1 MRGRA
6 RGNEIGSIIR
16 RGPQL
21 STPRKF
27 HLERTR
33 GGLARGMLRALG
45 LRPAWCLPLVDTVG
59 QWARMSSRKAADAWA
74 SVEAD
79 AVYRDARK
87 TSRKRAFRRRK
98 ADQSMGKERPRSE
111 YQRMRRED
119 IERKGLGRR

>member
-6 RGNEIGSIIR
+6 RGNELQ
-16 RGPQL
+16 RGPQF

-27 HLERTR
+27 HLERGR

-74 SVEAD
+74 RVEAD
-79 AVYRDARK
+79 AVYRAASK

-98 ADQSMGKERPRSE
+98 ADQSRGKERPRSE

-119 IERKGLGRR
+119 IERKGLGKR

>member
-1 MRGRA
+1 M
-6 RGNEIGSIIR
+6 
-16 RGPQL
+16 RGPQF

-27 HLERTR
+27 QFRVHEQEHARR

-74 SVEAD
+74 RVEAD
-79 AVYRDARK
+79 AVYRAASK

-119 IERKGLGRR
+119 IERKGLGKR

>member
-1 MRGRA
+1 MRWQYDSGAVRNLAPRASSASTSTRA
-6 RGNEIGSIIR
+6 R
-16 RGPQL
+16 
-21 STPRKF
+21 
-27 HLERTR
+27 
-33 GGLARGMLRALG
+33 GLARGMLRALG

-74 SVEAD
+74 RVEAD

-119 IERKGLGRR
+119 IERKGLGKR

>member
-1 MRGRA
+1 MP
-6 RGNEIGSIIR
+6 
-16 RGPQL
+16 RGPQF

-27 HLERTR
+27 RVHEHARR
-33 GGLARGMLRALG
+33 GLARGMLRALG

-74 SVEAD
+74 GVEAD

-87 TSRKRAFRRRK
+87 TSRKRAFRRQK
-98 ADQSMGKERPRSE
+98 ADQSRGKERPRSE

-119 IERKGLGRR
+119 IERKGLGKR